1 LPWFAVAYGAGIV
14 LYFTA
19 EREPA
24 LWAAASLTALCAL
37 AAVLSRRQIVP

>member
-1 LPWFAVAYGAGIV
+1 VV

-24 LWAAASLTALCAL
+24 LWAAVVP
-37 AAVLSRRQIVP
+37 AAVLAFAAVLLRRRIVPQPSY